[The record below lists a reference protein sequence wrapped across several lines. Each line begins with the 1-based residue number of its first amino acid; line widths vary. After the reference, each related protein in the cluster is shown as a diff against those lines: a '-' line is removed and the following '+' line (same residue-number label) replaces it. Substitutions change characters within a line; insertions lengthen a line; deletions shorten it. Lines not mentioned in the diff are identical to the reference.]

1 MKQFTYIAQEAN
13 LRFFSKLVFGSLF
26 FLSISCG
33 SNNEQTSKLN
43 SSDFTEKEPSS
54 ISCSDLKL
62 YHGCNSLSA
71 KSLIKQGFCLDTCL
85 NTITKEK
92 EPEHISCKDL
102 KLYHHC
108 DSLTAISLIKQGFC
122 HDTCPTKAITV
133 EKEPRWISCSDLKKF
148 HNCNSLAAKKLLAR
162 GSALLLAQQIN

>member
-1 MKQFTYIAQEAN
+1 MFKYNYE
-13 LRFFSKLVFGSLF
+13 
-26 FLSISCG
+26 
-33 SNNEQTSKLN
+33 
-43 SSDFTEKEPSS
+43 
-54 ISCSDLKL
+54 
-62 YHGCNSLSA
+62 
-71 KSLIKQGFCLDTCL
+71 
-85 NTITKEK
+85 EK

-148 HNCNSLAAKKLLAR
+148 HNCNSLAKETTGKGFCAIT
-162 GSALLLAQQIN
+162 AQQIN